1 MIDADRALSRTLE
14 SVVAC
19 MSGPVLAVR
28 GCGTKGKHTMSA
40 TIPLPARTPS
50 APHELFASAWAAQA
64 ATPAPPSGLAS
75 FLAAW
80 RRWMRDTWAGWR
92 DRRAIYAT
100 QVALMKLDD
109 QTLRDIGL
117 MRAEIE
123 SVAAETHGGV
133 AATRSRLLE
142 RGGPPAH

>member
-1 MIDADRALSRTLE
+1 
-14 SVVAC
+14 
-19 MSGPVLAVR
+19 
-28 GCGTKGKHTMSA
+28 MSA
-40 TIPLPARTPS
+40 TIPLPARAPS
-50 APHELFASAWAAQA
+50 APHQLFASAWSAQA
-64 ATPAPPSGLAS
+64 ATAAPPSGLAT
-75 FLAAW
+75 FWAAW
-80 RRWMRDTWAGWR
+80 RRCLRDIWQGWR
-92 DRRAIYAT
+92 DRREIHAT